1 MSASLETDPTTY
13 HPTDLRVP
21 QHAAADGPAPD
32 QAEQP
37 DQAEDLE
44 SLLPQLPDRVEVAGV
59 PCVVNRIR
67 TRELMLLARVLTR
80 GVGANLRMVDFDSDD
95 VDSQIMGLLIVA
107 IPEAGDEILDL
118 IRALVRPE
126 EKLPD
131 KDPRAAT
138 FHAEMANPDMDTTL
152 DVLAVLVRQEKETF
166 PLLVGKVKV
175 LFAAASAVWRKQ
187 ETESAVAGAAR

>member
-1 MSASLETDPTTY
+1 MSASLETDPTY
-13 HPTDLRVP
+13 RPTDLREP
-21 QHAAADGPAPD
+21 QHAVADGPAPE
-32 QAEQP
+32 QPEQP
-37 DQAEDLE
+37 DQAKDLE

-80 GVGANLRMVDFDSDD
+80 GVGSNLQMVDFDSDD
-95 VDSQIMGLLIVA
+95 VESQIMGLLIVA

-126 EKLPD
+126 EKLSD
-131 KDPRAAT
+131 KDPRSAT
-138 FHAEMANPDMDTTL
+138 FRAAMANPEMDTTL

-175 LFAAASAVWRKQ
+175 LFAAASALWRKQ